1 MRTSRWTAAAAVTAG
16 LLLGLAVAPAAGQQ
30 GPPLSNA
37 VLTGNGTVS
46 YGSALGDGTSD
57 FRHDFRTTLAPI
69 LLYDM
74 PGDLLFEAHLSY
86 ELESGGTSTTLEYAQ
101 VDYLGFESVQLTAGR
116 FLLPFGLFG
125 ERYHTPWINKL
136 PSMPLLY
143 GHAHGGVPGRALLPV
158 LSDVGVMGRFTGS
171 ISDAWVLN
179 GSLWVSQGP
188 SMVSAEGT
196 EDDHA
201 HGSVGAPVLQSAPGH
216 GTDGTATGAFD
227 VPAVAFGTNFTDN
240 NDDKMI
246 GARLGLVRGGA
257 FEAYVSGF
265 HALYDEDGFLD
276 YFGSNLALAWRPGRF
291 EVRGAG
297 VLLWQEF
304 RHDDAFETVRKP
316 GYYLQLS
323 RRLGAFEPVARWSH
337 LLDADVGG
345 ATARPEDQRL
355 VAGLN
360 YWLSDSSV
368 LKPAVEVNPD
378 GNEELV
384 VQMAVGF

>member
-1 MRTSRWTAAAAVTAG
+1 MPTTRWTAAAAVAAG
-16 LLLGLAVAPAAGQQ
+16 LLLGLAASPAAGQQ

-46 YGSALGDGTSD
+46 YGSVFGDGTSD
-57 FRHDFRTTLAPI
+57 FRHDFGTTLAPI

-86 ELESGGTSTTLEYAQ
+86 ELEGGETSTTLEYAQ
-101 VDYLGFESVQLTAGR
+101 VDYLGFENVQLTAGR

-171 ISDAWVLN
+171 ISGSWTVN

-188 SMVSAEGT
+188 SRVAPEG
-196 EDDHA
+196 DGGGHA
-201 HGSVGAPVLQSAPGH
+201 HALLPRARANGGDGGH
-216 GTDGTATGAFD
+216 GAGGEVD
-227 VPAVAFGTNFTDN
+227 VPSVAFGTNFSDN
-240 NDDKMI
+240 NDNKMI

-304 RHDDAFETVRKP
+304 QHEEAVETVQKP
-316 GYYLQLS
+316 GYYLQVS

-337 LLDADVGG
+337 LLEADVGG
-345 ATARPEDQRL
+345 AVARPDDQRL

-360 YWLSDSSV
+360 YWLSESSV
-368 LKPAVEVNPD
+368 LKPAVEINPD

-384 VQMAVGF
+384 LQMAVGF

>member
-1 MRTSRWTAAAAVTAG
+1 MRASRWTPAAVAVG
-16 LLLGLAVAPAAGQQ
+16 LLLGLPAPPAAGQQ

-46 YGSALGDGTSD
+46 YGSVLGDGASD

-86 ELESGGTSTTLEYAQ
+86 ELEGGETNTTLEYAQ
-101 VDYLGFESVQLTAGR
+101 VDYLGFENVQLTAGR

-158 LSDVGVMGRFTGS
+158 LSDVGVLGRFTGS
-171 ISDAWVLN
+171 LSRAWTLN
-179 GSLWVSQGP
+179 ASVWVSQGP
-188 SMVSAEGT
+188 REVTADEDG
-196 EDDHA
+196 DDHA
-201 HGSVGAPVLQSAPGH
+201 HSHASLLPDARANGTGGH
-216 GTDGTATGAFD
+216 DHDGGEVD
-227 VPAVAFGTNFTDN
+227 VPSVAFGTNFSDN
-240 NDDKMI
+240 NDNKML
-246 GARLGLVRGGA
+246 GARLGLVHGGS

-304 RHDDAFETVRKP
+304 RHEGAFETVRKP
-316 GYYLQLS
+316 GYYLQVS
-323 RRLGAFEPVARWSH
+323 RRTGSFEPVLRWSH
-337 LLDADVGG
+337 LLEADVGG
-345 ATARPEDQRL
+345 ATARNDDQRL
-355 VAGLN
+355 AAGLN

-368 LKPAVEVNPD
+368 LKPAVEINPD
-378 GNEELV
+378 GREELI